1 MSPWSL
7 DLLSADSSSCLS
19 LYGSLTFRLILISL
33 LCSAFRNVDYSFL
46 SYVVFKVLAGFSQQ
60 LFIP

>member
-1 MSPWSL
+1 
-7 DLLSADSSSCLS
+7 
-19 LYGSLTFRLILISL
+19 LILISL